1 MSHVSSF
8 FSIVESKLALW
19 NLSCLQILIQLML
32 QGQEIF
38 VSAKCLVQIVRAVV
52 SMRRILIVSQCVKPC
67 LMRSTGWVLYFN
79 YLGHV
84 LDIQILFVYLSS
96 TIWGRHLEKRKL
108 HWFTCTLVH
117 WFTLDSSVVEGRK
130 SLGRSIGW
138 SVSILLEYR
147 FGSSAYFFFLW
158 DNKNLKALDL

>member
-1 MSHVSSF
+1 MSQVSSF
-8 FSIVESKLALW
+8 FSIVESKLALG

-38 VSAKCLVQIVRAVV
+38 VSAKCLVQTVRAVV
-52 SMRRILIVSQCVKPC
+52 SMRRILIVSQCVKPR
-67 LMRSTGWVLYFN
+67 LMRSTGWVLYCN
-79 YLGHV
+79 YLGDV
-84 LDIQILFVYLSS
+84 LDILFVYLSS
-96 TIWGRHLEKRKL
+96 TIWGRHLEKTKF
-108 HWFTCTLVH
+108 HWFICALVH

-147 FGSSAYFFFLW
+147 FGSSAYFFFLR
-158 DNKNLKALDL
+158 DNKNLEALDL